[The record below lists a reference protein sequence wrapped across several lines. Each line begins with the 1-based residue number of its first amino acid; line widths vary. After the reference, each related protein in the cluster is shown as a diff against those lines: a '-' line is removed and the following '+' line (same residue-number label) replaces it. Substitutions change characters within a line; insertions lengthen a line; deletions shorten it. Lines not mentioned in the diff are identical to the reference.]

1 MSSEQSPKP
10 RRARS
15 FRGNPDLRSEQS
27 FIFIVIERGAVL
39 MTQRFGQQGRSL
51 FLMERDDGVH
61 AHSAPRRKVARDEDD
76 TGKNPANAE

>member
-1 MSSEQSPKP
+1 
-10 RRARS
+10 
-15 FRGNPDLRSEQS
+15 
-27 FIFIVIERGAVL
+27 